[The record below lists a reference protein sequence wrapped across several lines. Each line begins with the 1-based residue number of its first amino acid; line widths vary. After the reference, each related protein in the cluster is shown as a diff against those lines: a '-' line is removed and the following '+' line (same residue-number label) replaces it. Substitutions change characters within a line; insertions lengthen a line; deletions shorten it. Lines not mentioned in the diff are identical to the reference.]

1 MKYKNFIFD
10 FDGTIADTFTESI
23 IAINRVAQDFGLEK
37 ITEDKIP
44 EIRRMT
50 GSELI
55 SASGISKYKLPY
67 LLYKTKKILN
77 KSLDSI
83 KVCNNMEST
92 LKVMRSKGCNLGIIT
107 SNSKKNVRQ
116 FLALNNIDFFDFV
129 ISERNIFGKGKII
142 LKTMSKFKMKP
153 EETVYVGDELRDIE
167 AARNAKIDA
176 ISVTWGFQARE
187 MLEKHNGNNIID
199 ESESLLNFAK

>member
-23 IAINRVAQDFGLEK
+23 EAINKVAKDFGLEK

-67 LLYKTKKILN
+67 LLYKTKKILHQ
-77 KSLDSI
+77 SLDSI
-83 KVCNNMEST
+83 KVCDDMQTT
-92 LKVMRSKGCNLGIIT
+92 LHKLREKGCNIGIIT
-107 SNSKKNVRQ
+107 SNSKKNVRH
-116 FLALNNIDFFDFV
+116 FLAIHKIDFFDFV

-142 LKTMSKFKMKP
+142 SKTMSKLKMKP
-153 EETVYVGDELRDIE
+153 EETVYVGDELRDID
-167 AARNAKIDA
+167 AAKNAKIDV
-176 ISVTWGFQARE
+176 ISVTWGFQDKS
-187 MLEKHNGNNIID
+187 MLQKHNESRIVDKSD
-199 ESESLLNFAK
+199 ELLNFVK